1 MGFWDRNVQNSFDSL
16 FDMNRGGVLD
26 PVEQEFQ
33 LDFLTRQMEEDDHS
47 DDDEDELDLD
57 ELEYMDEDERREALE
72 EAGYDP
78 DDFDDDF
85 INRHDGGKEIMAYS
99 RAKTNP
105 SLKVRT

>member
-1 MGFWDRNVQNSFDSL
+1 MGFWDRNIENSFDCL
-16 FDMNRGGVLD
+16 FDMNRDGVLD
-26 PVEQEFQ
+26 PVEQGFQ
-33 LDFLTRQMEEDDHS
+33 LDFITRQMEEDDRS

-85 INRHDGGKEIMAYS
+85 
-99 RAKTNP
+99 
-105 SLKVRT
+105 